1 MGKYVNKDDV
11 THLYRRV
18 LGQTEKVKQEINDS
32 LPKVETD
39 GGIDTMFDTYYDPET
54 ETIVFGEGCA
64 RYDEETGG
72 IIVEGAVVNDTIFI
86 S

>member
-11 THLYRRV
+11 THLYRKV

-39 GGIDTMFDTYYDPET
+39 GGIDTMFDTYYDAEQ
-54 ETIVFGEGCA
+54 EAIVFGEGCA
-64 RYDEETGG
+64 RFEEETGSLY
-72 IIVEGAVVNDTIFI
+72 IEGAVSGDELII